1 MCMYTDVFS
10 DQKSDLEMVEVQS
23 SAELTLGLLKES
35 YNGIP
40 GEMNEYFIGKATVQ
54 LCAYA

>member
-10 DQKSDLEMVEVQS
+10 DQKSDLETVGVQS
-23 SAELTLGLLKES
+23 SAELTPGLPKES

-40 GEMNEYFIGKATVQ
+40 GEMNEHLVGKATV
-54 LCAYA
+54 